1 MLEKVLYETKIDR
14 EDAIFIGDGERDLE
28 ASKRANIDYI
38 MVHWGFSDYR
48 DEEAVSSVEELYNRI
63 VEA

>member
-48 DEEAVSSVEELYNRI
+48 DEEAVSSVEELEKR
-63 VEA
+63 VLEA